1 MLGSRAGRAASAVGL
16 AIVFAVLFT
25 YPIAFRFDRAGRLD
39 TGDGHWSIWCV
50 TWVAHA
56 LSTNPAALFDANIF
70 HPHTRTLAYSENN
83 LVAGVLGLPAYLTS
97 GNPYATH
104 NTALLASFVLAFLS
118 ALALVRYLTR
128 DTGIALVAALAY
140 AYCPFIFARTA
151 HIQLLMTFGQPL
163 ALLALHRF
171 VDRPGAGR
179 ALALSAALSVQ
190 ALACG
195 YYGIFAGLL
204 VGLGVLTF
212 AATRRLWRSTRYWLL
227 VLLAAA
233 GAVLP
238 VVPFFL
244 PYVAVQQELGFTRTI
259 EDAVMYSAD
268 WRAWL
273 ASGAWAHRWLH
284 PVLARWNEVLFPG
297 LLTTVFGIA
306 GGALAFARSSTF
318 DQGGPPGDRRDVIGL
333 YVAIAVLAFWISFG
347 PAAGLYT
354 VFFNTIPVFSLL
366 RAPSRVG
373 IVVTLALVVLMS
385 VGLSRV
391 LRVYSARRRAIT
403 LSVLGVVMASELAT
417 FPLYVRDADPP
428 NVAYRL
434 LASIEPGPV
443 IELPFFYRRS
453 DFPRHAWYMTSSTLH
468 WRPLV
473 NGYSDHIPQDFRDSV
488 VPLSSFPTRESFRRL
503 SAMGVRYAVFHL
515 DWYDHRSREKLIA
528 RIEQYSQYLSP
539 LSREN
544 DVWLFEIV
552 GRPPT
557 P

>member
-56 LSTNPAALFDANIF
+56 LSTNPTGLFDANIF

-83 LVAGVLGLPAYLTS
+83 LLAGVLGLPAYLTS
-97 GNPYATH
+97 RNPYATH

-151 HIQLLMTFGQPL
+151 HIQLLMTFGLPL
-163 ALLALHRF
+163 ALLALHRL
-171 VDRPGAGR
+171 VDRPGVGR
-179 ALALSAALSVQ
+179 ALALSAALSLQ

-212 AATRRLWRSTRYWLL
+212 AVTRRLWRSSRYWLL

-244 PYVAVQQELGFTRTI
+244 PYVAVQQELGFTRTLD
-259 EDAVMYSAD
+259 DAVTYSAD
-268 WRAWL
+268 WHAWL

-284 PVLARWNEVLFPG
+284 PVLGSWNEVLFPG

-306 GGALAFARSSTF
+306 GGALTFARSSTP
-318 DQGGPPGDRRDVIGL
+318 QQAGPPADRRDLIGL
-333 YVAIAVLAFWISFG
+333 YIAIALLAFWISFG

-354 VFFNTIPVFSLL
+354 LFFNTIPVFSLL

-391 LRVYSARRRAIT
+391 LRAYSARRRAIT
-403 LSVLGVVMASELAT
+403 LTVLGVALAAELAT

-434 LASIEPGPV
+434 LAGIEPGPV
-443 IELPFFYRRS
+443 IELPFFYQRS

-473 NGYSDHIPQDFRDSV
+473 NGYSDHIPQDFRRSV

-503 SAMGVRYAVFHL
+503 NAMGVRYAVFHL
-515 DWYDHRSREKLIA
+515 DWYDQRSREKLIA

-544 DVWLFEIV
+544 GVWLFEIR